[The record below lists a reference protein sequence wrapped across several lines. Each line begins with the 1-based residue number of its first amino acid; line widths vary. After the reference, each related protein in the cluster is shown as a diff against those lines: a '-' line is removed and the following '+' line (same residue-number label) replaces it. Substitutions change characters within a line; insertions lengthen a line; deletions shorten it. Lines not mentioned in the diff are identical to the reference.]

1 MIPLHDIVR
10 RLAAGE
16 TSGTALVDAALAH
29 AEAPD
34 GEGRRVF
41 TRLYP
46 ERARSEAAAGDRA
59 RQAGHPGGA
68 LAGLPISIKDLFDVA
83 GEATL
88 AGSTVRRD
96 ASPAAADATIVA
108 RLRAAG
114 AIIVGKTNMTEFA
127 FSGLGLN
134 PHYGTPLNP
143 YDRATGR
150 IPGGSS
156 SGAGVSVT
164 DGMAAAAIGTDT
176 GGSVRIPAALTGL
189 VGFKPTQR
197 RVPLAGTFPLSP
209 SLDSIGPLAPSV
221 ACCALLDAVLAGEMP
236 EIPDARPVAG
246 LRLAAPQRY
255 VLGDLDRDVAQAF
268 ARALARLSRA
278 GTTITEI
285 AFAELE
291 ALPGI
296 NRQGG
301 LAGYEAYAIHAD
313 LMARRGAEYDP
324 RVLTRIQ
331 RSGAITPT
339 GYEELR
345 AARRDLIARAAAIT
359 APFDA
364 VVLPSVPQIAMPLSG
379 LETDDARYAK
389 ANLLMLRNPGI
400 ANFLDRCAITIP
412 CHAAGAA
419 PVGLMLMGEHGGDRR
434 LLALARGVE
443 ACLRADA
450 EPEPS

>member
-1 MIPLHDIVR
+1 MIPLHDIAR

-16 TSGTALVDAALAH
+16 TSSTALIDTALSH
-29 AEAPD
+29 AQAPD
-34 GEGRRVF
+34 GEGHRVF
-41 TRLYP
+41 TRLYAD
-46 ERARSEAAAGDRA
+46 RARADAAAGDRA
-59 RQAGHPGGA
+59 RQAGRSGGT

-83 GEATL
+83 GETTW
-88 AGSTVRRD
+88 AGSTVLRD
-96 ASPAAADATIVA
+96 ALPAKEDAAIVA

-197 RVPLAGTFPLSP
+197 RVPLAGAFPLSP

-221 ACCALLDAVLAGEMP
+221 ACCALLDSVLAGATP
-236 EIPDARPVAG
+236 EIPDARPVSG

-255 VLGDLDRDVAQAF
+255 
-268 ARALARLSRA
+268 
-278 GTTITEI
+278 
-285 AFAELE
+285 ELE

-301 LAGYEAYAIHAD
+301 IVGYEAYAIHAER
-313 LMARRGAEYDP
+313 MARRGAEYDP
-324 RVLTRIQ
+324 RVLARIR
-331 RSGAITPT
+331 RSREITAA
-339 GYEELR
+339 GYEDLR
-345 AARRDLIARAAAIT
+345 AARRDLIARAAAVT
-359 APFDA
+359 VPFDA
-364 VVLPSVPQIAMPLSG
+364 VVLPSVAQIAPALRD
-379 LETDDARYAK
+379 LEADDSRYGK

-412 CHAAGAA
+412 CHAPGAA
-419 PVGLMLMGEHGGDRR
+419 PVGLMLMGEHNADRT
-434 LLALARGVE
+434 LLALARGIE
-443 ACLRADA
+443 ACLLGGG
-450 EPEPS
+450 

>member
-1 MIPLHDIVR
+1 MIPLHDIAR

-16 TSGTALVDAALAH
+16 TSSTALIDTALSH
-29 AEAPD
+29 AQAPD
-34 GEGRRVF
+34 GEGHRVF
-41 TRLYP
+41 TRLYAD
-46 ERARSEAAAGDRA
+46 RARADAAAGDRA
-59 RQAGHPGGA
+59 RQAGRSGGT

-83 GEATL
+83 GETTW
-88 AGSTVRRD
+88 AGSTVLRD
-96 ASPAAADATIVA
+96 ALPAKEDAAIVA

-197 RVPLAGTFPLSP
+197 RVPLAGAFPLSP

-221 ACCALLDAVLAGEMP
+221 ACCALLDSVLAGATP
-236 EIPDARPVAG
+236 EIPDARPVSG

-255 VLGDLDRDVAQAF
+255 VLDDLDRNVAQAF
-268 ARALARLSRA
+268 AQALARLSRA
-278 GTTITEI
+278 GATITEI

-301 LAGYEAYAIHAD
+301 IVGYEAYAIHAER
-313 LMARRGAEYDP
+313 MARRGAEYDP
-324 RVLTRIQ
+324 RVLARIR
-331 RSGAITPT
+331 RSREITAA
-339 GYEELR
+339 GYEDLR
-345 AARRDLIARAAAIT
+345 AARRDLIARAAAVT
-359 APFDA
+359 VPFDA
-364 VVLPSVPQIAMPLSG
+364 VVLPSVAQIAPALRD
-379 LETDDARYAK
+379 LEADDSRYGK

-412 CHAAGAA
+412 CHAPGAA
-419 PVGLMLMGEHGGDRR
+419 PVGLMLMGEHNADRT
-434 LLALARGVE
+434 LLALARGIE
-443 ACLRADA
+443 ACLLGGG
-450 EPEPS
+450 